1 MAVSALRRSSGSAER
16 ASACTAAARGL
27 DLAQRAAIRSMA
39 DLEMFGLEEV
49 AREERTS
56 RVRAGVEMWC

>member
-1 MAVSALRRSSGSAER
+1 
-16 ASACTAAARGL
+16 
-27 DLAQRAAIRSMA
+27 MA

-56 RVRAGVEMWC
+56 RVRAGVDVRGEVCW